1 MRIGEVYTNRR
12 MNPTIYAMTA
22 VAAAAAAAQPQ
33 STEMS
38 MDVLATLLKSNER
51 I

>member
-12 MNPTIYAMTA
+12 MNPNICAMT
-22 VAAAAAAAQPQ
+22 AAAQPQ

-38 MDVLATLLKSNER
+38 MDVLATLLKSNES

>member
-12 MNPTIYAMTA
+12 MNPTIYAMT
-22 VAAAAAAAQPQ
+22 AAAAAAAQPQ